1 MAVDAAVC
9 AHSDKELQEI
19 MQAFFFLTFKEFGF
33 KYIKKT
39 EVPLQKAFADEVLPN
54 WKEFGRKDT

>member
-1 MAVDAAVC
+1 MCTLRYGIAGNNA
-9 AHSDKELQEI
+9 SI
-19 MQAFFFLTFKEFGF
+19 FFLTFKEFGF

-54 WKEFGRKDT
+54 WKEFGRKDTLS